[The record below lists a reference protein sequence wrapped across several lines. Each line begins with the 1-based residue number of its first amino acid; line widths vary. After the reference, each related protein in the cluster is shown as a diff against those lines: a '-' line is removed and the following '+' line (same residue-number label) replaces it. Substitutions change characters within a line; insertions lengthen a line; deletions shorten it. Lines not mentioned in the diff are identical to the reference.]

1 MKISSLI
8 LTALVAF
15 AVFAPHSSTAANA
28 KPLFDGK
35 TLDGWKNPFD
45 WGEAWVEDGVIAL
58 KANKKFFLTTEKKY
72 KDFIFEAEIMLPPE
86 GKSNSG
92 IMFRCHVEKNKVYG
106 YQAECDPSD
115 RAWTGGLYD
124 EGRRKWLH
132 PKDSERGKTKLAQAK
147 LGEWTKYRI
156 EAKGDHLQIFI
167 NGKKTTDYR
176 DDMDAEGYLALQHH
190 GEDGQIYKFRNI
202 KITELKD

>member
-1 MKISSLI
+1 MKNYALI
-8 LTALVAF
+8 LTSLLALALL
-15 AVFAPHSSTAANA
+15 APKTAEAGDA

-45 WGEAWVEDGVIAL
+45 WGEASVEDGVIAL
-58 KANKKFFLTTEKKY
+58 KANKKFFLVTEKKY
-72 KDFIFEAEIMLPPE
+72 KDFELEVEIMLPPG

-92 IMFRCHVEKNKVYG
+92 VMFRCHVEKNKVYG

-132 PKDSERGKTKLAQAK
+132 PKDSERGKTKLAQAR
-147 LGEWTKYRI
+147 LGAWIKYRI
-156 EAKGDHLQIFI
+156 VAKGDHLQIFI

-176 DDMDAEGYLALQHH
+176 DDMDAEGYVALQHH
-190 GEDGQIYKFRNI
+190 GENGQVYKFRNI
-202 KITELKD
+202 RITEFKD